1 MPSGVPESFD
11 EHIKLQFD
19 LLTLAFQA
27 DITRVST
34 LLYAR
39 DLTGRSYPESGT
51 TISFHGGSHHAEDP
65 KRIEEYAVLNRYHV
79 KMLAYFLD
87 KLQKTPDGDG
97 TLLDHSLVL
106 YGSNMGNSNQHLH
119 YDVPHVLA
127 GTASGRLHG
136 GRHLA
141 FPSKTVPT
149 GNLLVSI
156 LDLFG
161 VREDV
166 IGDSTGR
173 LTGLA

>member
-1 MPSGVPESFD
+1 MPFGVPESFD

-65 KRIEEYAVLNRYHV
+65 KRVEEYAVLNRYHV
-79 KMLAYFLD
+79 KMLTYFLD
-87 KLQKTPDGDG
+87 KLRNTPDGDG

-127 GTASGRLHG
+127 GKASGRLQG

-141 FPSKTVPT
+141 FASKTVPT

-156 LDLFG
+156 LDMFG